1 MRSTDILVLDTD
13 FISITISNS
22 TKYHLTFHQKFL
34 FLTMLQI
41 PEHNIPITELKT
53 NFEVRIFIKREDLIH
68 PGISGNKFWK
78 LFFNANQYL
87 ELKPEN
93 PLLITFGGAFSN
105 HIASVSSFGKQFNM
119 PTIGIIR
126 GNELENNWQDNPT
139 LSEASKN
146 GMQFFFVSRED
157 YQDKKQL
164 TQQFKEKYRNALII
178 PEGGSNET
186 AVEGV
191 QYMLGNDTKDFDYL
205 CTAVGTGGTVAG
217 ISRFAEEHQN
227 VIGIKVVKDGSL
239 QKTISEW
246 SRKSNFELMDADESR
261 YGKITDE
268 NIRFI
273 NWFRNEY
280 EIPLD
285 PIYTGKMMQKI
296 FDLAEKGYFPKGSKI
311 LTFHTGGLQGIKGA
325 NQFLKSKGR
334 IQVNEY
340 P

>member
-1 MRSTDILVLDTD
+1 M
-13 FISITISNS
+13 
-22 TKYHLTFHQKFL
+22 
-34 FLTMLQI
+34 MLQI
-41 PEHNIPITELKT
+41 PEYKIPIVEIKT
-53 NFEVRIFIKREDLIH
+53 HFDARIFIKREDLIH
-68 PGISGNKFWK
+68 PQISGNKFWK
-78 LFFNANQYL
+78 LFFNVNHYL
-87 ELKPEN
+87 ELKPKH

-105 HIASVSSFGKQFNM
+105 HIASVSAFGKEFEI

-157 YQDKKQL
+157 YHH
-164 TQQFKEKYRNALII
+164 KEKLTEEFSEKYPNSLII
-178 PEGGSNET
+178 PEGGSNEM

-205 CTAVGTGGTVAG
+205 CTAVGTGGTIAG
-217 ISRFAEEHQN
+217 ISKFAEEHQK
-227 VIGIKVVKDGSL
+227 VFGIKVVKDDSL
-239 QKTISEW
+239 QEIISEW
-246 SRKSNFELMDADESR
+246 SRKSNFELIDADENR
-261 YGKITDE
+261 YGKISDE

-273 NWFRNEY
+273 NWFHQEY
-280 EIPLD
+280 QIPLD

-296 FDLAEKGYFPKGSKI
+296 FDLAEKGFFPKGSKI

-334 IQVNEY
+334 IQIIE
-340 P
+340 